1 MHASVHISSYPS
13 MYACVCPPVYPSMHS
28 SIHPCVHPSIQ
39 KYLSI
44 FCSAPDTIVGES
56 ESHSVV
62 SDSLQSHALYSPW
75 NSLGQNTGV
84 SSFSLLQGI
93 FPARKLNS
101 GLLHCRR
108 ILYQLSHKGS
118 QVLELL
124 RLKYLTLLHISD
136 VCRTAK

>member
-84 SSFSLLQGI
+84 SSFSPFPPPGDLANPGIKPRSPALQADSL
-93 FPARKLNS
+93 PAEPPGKPS
-101 GLLHCRR
+101 GNVVPDKQERR
-108 ILYQLSHKGS
+108 WQSNTG
-118 QVLELL
+118 
-124 RLKYLTLLHISD
+124 R
-136 VCRTAK
+136 